1 MKRAKWDTLII
12 DAVIRC
18 SEYQEQHVDV
28 QEVIDDFMDNCV
40 MPPQRHTVLK
50 HILRLVGEGKLE
62 KSFTI
67 AYCQPPQEVYP

>member
-1 MKRAKWDTLII
+1 MKRAKWDELII

-18 SEYQEQHVDV
+18 SDYQGEAVDV

-40 MPPQRHTVLK
+40 MPPQRPTVLK

-62 KSFTI
+62 KSFTV
-67 AYCQPPQEVYP
+67 AYCRPPQEV